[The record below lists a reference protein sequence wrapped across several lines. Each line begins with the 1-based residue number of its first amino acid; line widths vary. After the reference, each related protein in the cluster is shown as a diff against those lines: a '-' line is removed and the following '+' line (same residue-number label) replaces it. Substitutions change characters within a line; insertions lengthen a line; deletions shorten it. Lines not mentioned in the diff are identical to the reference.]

1 MSHVGCE
8 GVVGM
13 CVESF
18 GVARIIVCL
27 ACSTH
32 LLIGWRVKQ
41 VVSGLERG
49 GDMDCGFGVV
59 RHRESLLQ

>member
-18 GVARIIVCL
+18 GVVRIIVCL
-27 ACSTH
+27 AWVQHSLVHSMASET
-32 LLIGWRVKQ
+32 GGARV
-41 VVSGLERG
+41 G
-49 GDMDCGFGVV
+49 
-59 RHRESLLQ
+59 